1 MFSRVK
7 WLLEGQKLLIFLKEL
22 FMGLLCTVY
31 HWMTVRFQMECL
43 ILEQGFIVLD
53 VKIFRYRI
61 LLLKI

>member
-31 HWMTVRFQMECL
+31 YWMTVRFQMGYL